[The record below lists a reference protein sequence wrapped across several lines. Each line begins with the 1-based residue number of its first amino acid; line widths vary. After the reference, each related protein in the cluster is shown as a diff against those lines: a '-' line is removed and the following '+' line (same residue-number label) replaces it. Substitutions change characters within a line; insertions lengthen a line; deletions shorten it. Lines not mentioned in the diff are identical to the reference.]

1 MNAAP
6 SALAVRRA
14 ARGAWPLE
22 AGRVLK
28 LRPREDAFLR
38 AGHGRVWVTFD
49 RAPEGPANVS
59 GDHFLEAGER
69 IAVKA
74 GQAVVVG
81 ASGPRGA
88 HASFDWEPM
97 PAPARKRA
105 PAAAWRDALL
115 QAWAGFGLSLAAAR

>member
-1 MNAAP
+1 MNA
-6 SALAVRRA
+6 STISVRRA

-28 LRPREDAFLR
+28 LRPREDAYLR

-49 RAPEGPANVS
+49 RAPEGPADAS
-59 GDHFLEAGER
+59 GDHFLQAGDR

-74 GQAVVVG
+74 GQAVVVS
-81 ASGPRGA
+81 AIGPRGV

-97 PAPARKRA
+97 PAPARK
-105 PAAAWRDALL
+105 PSLAALWRDALL